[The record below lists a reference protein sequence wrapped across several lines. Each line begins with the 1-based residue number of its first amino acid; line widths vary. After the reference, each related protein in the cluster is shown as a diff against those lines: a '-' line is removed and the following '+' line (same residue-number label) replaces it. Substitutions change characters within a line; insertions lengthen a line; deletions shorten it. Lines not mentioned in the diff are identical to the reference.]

1 MQEDRICSQVNN
13 TVVVTR
19 CLNYSQPQ
27 IDQALLC
34 QLEQLG
40 ITRLVRRSDSVLI
53 KPNMIAPRPAGSAVQ
68 THPAVVA
75 GLARAMVDL
84 GARVVV
90 ADSPAWGTVYTCAR
104 ATGLDELLR
113 PIGVAIKSLDQ
124 PVRCRLKDGTRVG
137 ISTLAF
143 EADLIINVPKF
154 KSHQQVMF
162 TFAVKNIFGF
172 VPGKA
177 KPFWHLA
184 RGDSPEMFCGF
195 LINLCRFV
203 GPQVTIID
211 AVLAMEGRGPI
222 NGRPR
227 TLGYI
232 VGARHPIASE
242 LVCSMLLGI
251 DPQQVPMIRAAKRED
266 YWPQGE
272 IDIRTDLPIVPCRDF
287 DIPAIVP
294 IRFSPLRVLQSLI
307 KGLWIKIKARWG
319 NYG

>member
-1 MQEDRICSQVNN
+1 MQEDRVFRQVSN

-19 CLNYSQPQ
+19 CLDYRRPQ
-27 IDQALLC
+27 IDQALLS
-34 QLEQLG
+34 QLELLG

-68 THPAVVA
+68 THPAVIA

-90 ADSPAWGTVYTCAR
+90 ADSPAWGTVYTCAK
-104 ATGLDELLR
+104 ANGLDEMLR
-113 PIGVAIKSLDQ
+113 PIGVPIKPLDR

-137 ISTLAF
+137 ISRLAL
-143 EADLIINVPKF
+143 EADLIMNVPKF

-184 RGDSPEMFCGF
+184 RGDSTERFCGF

-203 GPQVTIID
+203 GPDVTIVD
-211 AVLAMEGRGPI
+211 AVLAMEGQGPI

-227 TLGYI
+227 SLGYI

-242 LVCSMLLGI
+242 IVCSMLLGV
-251 DPQQVPMIRAAKRED
+251 DPQKVPMIRAARQQD
-266 YWPQGE
+266 YWPEGDIE
-272 IDIRTDLPIVPCRDF
+272 IRADRPIVPCKDF

-294 IRFSPLRVLQSLI
+294 VRFSPNRVLRSII
-307 KGLWIKIKARWG
+307 KGLWVKIKARCR
-319 NYG
+319 